1 MKYLFEVSWEVC
13 NLVGGI
19 HTVLRMKAP
28 AAIKTYGNN
37 YYLLGPLLEEEL
49 PAEFVETEE
58 PEWKAVRQALE
69 EKHLNC
75 KLGRWKINGNPKV
88 ALVEF
93 KNRYNP
99 EKVLFN
105 YWQQFGV
112 DSLAGGWDY
121 IEPVLFSTA
130 CGEVIETIIDAL
142 NLESHKTVAHFH
154 EWMTGGGL
162 LYLKKNAPEIG
173 TVFTTHATILGRT
186 MAGAGLRIFSD
197 EITIDPAQDAKNFGV
212 QAKYAMEAT
221 CAREAD
227 VFTTVSQVTAD
238 ESAMILEQTPHF
250 VVCDGLDAEGLPDF
264 EEMREHGHRARK
276 ELMALAEKFL
286 NRDLPKNTRLFS
298 TSGRYEFR
306 NKGYDIFLEAL
317 ARLDEEIR
325 EDLTIPPVV
334 AWFMIATENA
344 GLIDLE
350 NANNSV
356 RAMCTH
362 MPHRPEFDP
371 ILQTCQRLGLHNS
384 KENKVHIIFTP
395 AYLDGND
402 GFINKP
408 YSEVQSAFDVGVF
421 PSYYE
426 PWGYTP
432 LECIASGVPAI
443 TSDMAGFGRWIKET
457 ERDRSGGVFL
467 IERCGREDKET
478 AAELA
483 EILSKLA
490 RIGGKNLG
498 TYRLNARKAAE
509 SADWG
514 AFYRGYLNAYERAY
528 DMVEKRLNT
537 LDTSS
542 FSDNLFISYRRE
554 DGPGPHYQT
563 FTVPPTL
570 PREIEGLR
578 TIAGNMWW
586 VWHPDAQELFE
597 KLDPE
602 EWRKSK
608 SNPVKMLGAMNS
620 SDLED
625 KVRDRAFM
633 DHYHR
638 VQGNFEKYIRG
649 TGRQYEDGNSV
660 GDKRPIVYFSMEFGL
675 HECLPIYSG
684 GLGILAGDHLKAASD
699 LGLPLVGVGF
709 LYKQGYFQQRID
721 RDGNQQETYPLLDT
735 ANMPVSI
742 LRNDSGGEERISV
755 YLVDRY
761 ISARVWKVNVGRV
774 PLYLLDTDVEE
785 NRVRDR
791 GISAKLYGGDRS
803 TRIEQEI
810 ILGFGGVQLMEDKLR
825 KKPALYHLN
834 EGHCGFAL
842 FERMRRFIEKGL
854 DFPEAREAVKAT
866 SVFTTH
872 TPVPAG
878 NEEFDRGL
886 MTHYFAEFAP
896 KLGIAF
902 EQLLEMGLSRAG
914 SDNEPFSMT
923 VLALKLTSQ
932 ANAVSKLHGV
942 VCRDMWRSVWR
953 DVAVEEVPIG
963 AVTNGVHVTSW
974 IGRNMRALLDKHLG
988 LDWDDNQDDASIW
1001 ENVRHIP
1008 SDILWYEHMSQK
1020 HNLIEYVKK
1029 KVLHDY
1035 VKRGESASLI
1045 SDTLKRL
1052 DPKALT
1058 IGFARRFA
1066 TYKRGNLLFNN
1077 REALKKLLSNPDK
1090 PVQLLFAGK
1099 AHPADPQG
1107 KALIR
1112 RIIEESRHEDFRG
1125 KIIYLE
1131 NYDMALGRMLTQ
1143 GVDVWLNNPI
1153 RPHEASGT
1161 SGMKT
1166 IANGGLNC
1174 SILDGWWDEA
1184 YAMDRKA
1191 GWAIQSPSIFMGP
1204 EHRDEMDSAALM
1216 SLLEHDIVPLFF
1228 DVNERGVPMGW
1239 VEYMKNAMRQFAPE
1253 FSTTRMVD
1261 EYHRKM
1267 YLTTAIRGRELTVS
1281 EYAGIKRLTEWKRKI
1296 GARFSTV
1303 QIDYIAVNGNE
1314 GTASSS
1320 NVGLD
1325 IAMYV
1330 TPGKLRPEELRAE
1343 LVIGIGNGE
1352 RFTEDPHIVPFD
1364 KIEVQEDSH
1373 QIKFS
1378 LTYKINRSGG
1388 FMYAVRVV
1396 PVHELLVRTQE
1407 TGLVLWA

>member
-28 AAIKTYGNN
+28 EAVNAYGDQ
-37 YYLLGPLLEEEL
+37 YFLLGPIIDGVV
-49 PAEFVETEE
+49 PSEFVETDE
-58 PEWKAVRQALE
+58 PEWVAVRQSLE
-69 EKHLNC
+69 EKHLVC
-75 KLGRWKINGNPKV
+75 RLGRWKINGNPRV
-88 ALVEF
+88 VLVDF
-93 KNRYNP
+93 RNRYNP

-112 DSLAGGWDY
+112 DSLSGGWDY

-130 CGEVIETIIDAL
+130 CGEVIETIQDAL
-142 NLESHKTVAHFH
+142 NLETHQTVAHFH
-154 EWMTGGGL
+154 EWMSGGGL

-173 TVFTTHATILGRT
+173 TVFTTHATILGRV

-197 EITIDPAQDAKNFGV
+197 EIHIDPLQDSKNFGV

-227 VFTTVSQVTAD
+227 VFTTVSEVTAD
-238 ESAMILEQTPHF
+238 ESQLMLKQKPHF
-250 VVCDGLDAEGLPDF
+250 VVYDGIDSEGLPDF
-264 EEMREHGHRARK
+264 EIQRENAHKDRK
-276 ELMALAEKFL
+276 EIVQLAEKFL
-286 NRDLPKNTRLFS
+286 NRSLPKNTRLFT

-317 ARLDEEIR
+317 ARLDKEIR
-325 EDLTIPPVV
+325 EDLTVPPVV
-334 AWFMIATENA
+334 AWFMIAT
-344 GLIDLE
+344 D
-350 NANNSV
+350 NNGPVEFDKDGNPSNPV
-356 RAMCTH
+356 ATH
-362 MPHRPEFDP
+362 LPIRPEFDP
-371 ILQTCQRLGLHNS
+371 VLQACARLGLTNS

-402 GFINKP
+402 GFINRT
-408 YSEVQSAFDVGVF
+408 YGELLGAFDVGVF

-432 LECIASGVPAI
+432 LECVAAGVPTI
-443 TSDMAGFGRWIKET
+443 TSDLAGFGRWVKDN
-457 ERDRSGGVFL
+457 ERDRNASVL
-467 IERCGREDKET
+467 VLERAGRDDREVAE
-478 AAELA
+478 ELA
-483 EILSKLA
+483 SSLSKLA
-490 RIGGKNLG
+490 RIGGKGLGNLRSG
-498 TYRLNARKAAE
+498 ARKIAE
-509 SADWG
+509 KADWKS
-514 AFYRGYLNAYERAY
+514 FYRGYLNAYERAY

-542 FSDNLFISYRRE
+542 FSDNLFISYKRE

-570 PREIEGLR
+570 PKELEGLR
-578 TIAGNMWW
+578 TLAGNMWW
-586 VWHPDAQELFE
+586 VWHPDAQALFE
-597 KLDPE
+597 RLDE
-602 EWRKSK
+602 EGWKKSK
-608 SNPVKMLGAMNS
+608 NNPVRLLGSLHANV
-620 SDLED
+620 LEARA
-625 KVRDRAFM
+625 KDRNFM
-633 DHYHR
+633 DHYRR
-638 VQGNFEKYIRG
+638 VYSDFEKYVRG
-649 TGRQYEDGNSV
+649 AGRRYDDANALSE
-660 GDKRPIVYFSMEFGL
+660 KRPVVYFSMEFGL

-721 RDGNQQETYPLLDT
+721 REGYQQESYPLLDT

-742 LRNDSGGEERISV
+742 LRNDAGGEERISV

-761 ISARVWKVNVGRV
+761 VTARIWRVNVGRV
-774 PLYLLDTDVEE
+774 TLYLLDTDLEE

-791 GISAKLYGGDRS
+791 AISAKLYGGDRD

-810 ILGFGGVQLMEDKLR
+810 ILGFGGVQLIEDKLHR
-825 KKPALYHLN
+825 KPALYHLN

-842 FERMRRFIEKGL
+842 FERMRRFMEKGM

-878 NEEFDRGL
+878 NEEFDHGL
-886 MTHYFAEFAP
+886 MAYYFTDFAS
-896 KLGIAF
+896 KLGISF
-902 EQLLEMGLSRAG
+902 DQLLEMGLSRAG
-914 SDNEPFSMT
+914 SDSEPFSMT

-963 AVTNGVHVTSW
+963 SVTNGVHVTSW
-974 IGRNMRALLDKHLG
+974 IGRNMRSLLDKYLG
-988 LDWDDNQDDASIW
+988 IEWD
-1001 ENVRHIP
+1001 ENHDSAEVWARVENIP
-1008 SDILWYEHMSQK
+1008 SDVLWYEHMSQK
-1020 HNLIEYVKK
+1020 HLLIEAVKK
-1029 KVLHDY
+1029 KVLSDY

-1045 SDTLKRL
+1045 SETLKRL

-1066 TYKRGNLLFNN
+1066 TYKRGTLLFNN
-1077 REALKKLLSNPDK
+1077 REALKKLLNNPDH
-1090 PVQLLFAGK
+1090 PVQILFAGK

-1107 KALIR
+1107 KNLIK
-1112 RIIEESRHEDFRG
+1112 RIIEESRHEDFKG

-1131 NYDMALGRMLTQ
+1131 NYDVSLGRILTQ
-1143 GVDVWLNNPI
+1143 GVDVWLNTPI

-1174 SILDGWWDEA
+1174 SVLDGWWDEA
-1184 YAMDRKA
+1184 FALSDKT
-1191 GWAIQSPSIFMGP
+1191 GWAIQSPSIYMGP
-1204 EHRDEMDSAALM
+1204 EHRDEMDNAALM
-1216 SLLEHDIVPLFF
+1216 SLLEHDIVPLFYQ
-1228 DVNERGVPMGW
+1228 VNERGVPIGW
-1239 VEYMKNAMRQFAPE
+1239 VQYMKNAMKHFGPL
-1253 FSTTRMVD
+1253 FSTMRMVD
-1261 EYHRKM
+1261 EYHRRM
-1267 YLTTAIRGRELTVS
+1267 YIPTAVRGRELTVN
-1281 EYAGIKRLTEWKRKI
+1281 EFGGIKRLTEWKRKI

-1314 GTASSS
+1314 GAAVGA
-1320 NVGLD
+1320 NVALD

-1343 LVIGIGNGE
+1343 LIIGIGNGE
-1352 RFTEDPHIVPFD
+1352 RFTDEPQIIPFD
-1364 KIEVQEDSH
+1364 KIEAMDNSNQLKFCLSH
-1373 QIKFS
+1373 
-1378 LTYKINRSGG
+1378 KIERSGG

-1396 PVHELLVRTQE
+1396 PIHELLVRTQE